1 MDIRQFRPKF
11 VAIANDR
18 GCLQNETLEDAVFED
33 AALEDAVTG
42 LTKND
47 PHPIETRGV
56 LFGVGVMMPARG

>member
-1 MDIRQFRPKF
+1 VDIRQFRPKF

-18 GCLQNETLEDAVFED
+18 GRLQDEAMEDAM
-33 AALEDAVTG
+33 TG